1 MSLLGCCSI
10 NLAVSNIVLVNAP
23 PDVLWE
29 VLKDFEALSQILD
42 YTVQSV
48 KVSLPPSTQIIVS
61 QSQSEDKNKSIQ
73 VGTQIHEVRVLK
85 KNKKPVC
92 LRRVVTKIVEDA
104 TTNEYSISF
113 NSYYDEI
120 PNQSSQLDVCNTST
134 LSIVP
139 LQQNSDTKRPSSV
152 CCQLVGSFA
161 VDVGHS
167 SDKGIM
173 SYLCYC
179 PMIYVCCFKPCVKR
193 HAEYQFHR
201 ELQHYGAEA
210 ERRYTNTH

>member
-23 PDVLWE
+23 PDVLWD

-85 KNKKPVC
+85 KNKNTLTDVSVAHHNERLHHDTRIC
-92 LRRVVTKIVEDA
+92 SDNHFIVLRSCHIGVLD
-104 TTNEYSISF
+104 SSF
-113 NSYYDEI
+113 FTYHHEVSPLSYL
-120 PNQSSQLDVCNTST
+120 SSTITST
-134 LSIVP
+134 NYGIVV
-139 LQQNSDTKRPSSV
+139 DDVPSSRSRLEHQ
-152 CCQLVGSFA
+152 C
-161 VDVGHS
+161 D
-167 SDKGIM
+167 
-173 SYLCYC
+173 
-179 PMIYVCCFKPCVKR
+179 
-193 HAEYQFHR
+193 
-201 ELQHYGAEA
+201 
-210 ERRYTNTH
+210 